1 MRATVWSSMWSRTQS
16 TSTWVVTGST
26 GARRSST
33 PKRWQALSKAGCAV
47 SGLITLG
54 RVTPALW
61 AACSR

>member
-1 MRATVWSSMWSRTQS
+1 MATVWPSMWSSTQS
-16 TSTWVVTGST
+16 TSTSVVTGST

-33 PKRWQALSKAGCAV
+33 PKRWQALSNAGWAV

-54 RVTPALW
+54 RVTPRSA